1 MAAIA
6 CAAAFAVMSAAL
18 AAQNAP
24 PVVRISADAVEAS
37 PETLVA
43 AVSRADVVFVGED
56 HGDRETHRVERWL
69 FDTVSKVRGD
79 VTLALEMFGRDV
91 QEPLEH
97 FQMGHLDD
105 AELVA
110 EARPWPDYVTA
121 YKPLLDIAVGA
132 KWPIVAASA
141 PRAIV
146 DAAAA
151 SGPDAVKS
159 RGAGDASLFA
169 RDVACPTSGEQFE
182 RFRRL
187 TGTPATPSVTPAADA
202 RSLDRAYFAECLKE
216 ETMAE
221 SIANAYAVAAIGG
234 KSPLVIS
241 LNGRFHIEY
250 GQGVVERTQR
260 RMPGRTV
267 VTVAIVPV
275 ATLESLPANDGRRAD
290 FTVFVRR

>member
-1 MAAIA
+1 M
-6 CAAAFAVMSAAL
+6 CAAALVMAAAP
-18 AAQNAP
+18 AAQDAA
-24 PVVRISADAVEAS
+24 PVVLIFDAAGES
-37 PETLVA
+37 TPETLVA
-43 AVSRADVVFVGED
+43 AVSRADVAFIGED
-56 HGDRETHRVERWL
+56 YGDRETHRVERWL

-97 FQMGHLDD
+97 FQMGHLGD

-110 EARPWPDYVTA
+110 EARPWADYVTT
-121 YKPLLDIAVGA
+121 YKPLLDLAVSG
-132 KWPIVAASA
+132 KWPIVAANA
-141 PRAIV
+141 PRAVV

-151 SGPDAVKS
+151 SGADVLKS
-159 RGAGDASLFA
+159 LAAGDGPLFA

-187 TGTPATPSVTPAADA
+187 TGTPATPSVTPAPDA

-250 GQGVVERTQR
+250 GQGVVERTRR
-260 RMPGRTV
+260 RMPGRTL
-267 VTVAIVPV
+267 VTMAIVPV
-275 ATLESLPANDGRRAD
+275 PTLQSLPTSGGPRRAD
-290 FTVFVRR
+290 FTVFVAR